1 MSDEEVAERD
11 GTGARQFGEEIIEP
25 GEPFTGE
32 TLDTIRALIA
42 DSPDVGVTATGDTHP
57 EETANGRFEP
67 GVSGQSHGH
76 DAVEAPRDARESVP
90 SEEAE
95 PAPARVR
102 RAWRRLEIVEGAPG
116 QLVRHVMSS
125 PRWIALMILASVFL
139 WRPWFIPAL
148 VFVIVFA
155 LLLIGVLIGQDRLG
169 RIMIY
174 VLKRYIWADPARGA
188 ALQSFLPARWHPF
201 LYKPLGDEDAWE
213 GPVDPTF
220 AARLARMR

>member
-1 MSDEEVAERD
+1 MSEEEVAERD

-32 TLDTIRALIA
+32 TLDTIRALVA
-42 DSPDVGVTATGDTHP
+42 DSPDVGLTVTGGTHP
-57 EETANGRFEP
+57 EETVSGRFRP
-67 GVSGQSHGH
+67 GVSGQARGH
-76 DAVEAPRDARESVP
+76 DAVVAPSDVREILP
-90 SEEAE
+90 SEEAD
-95 PAPARVR
+95 PASVRVR
-102 RAWRRLEIVEGAPG
+102 RTWRRLEIVEGAPG
-116 QLVRHVMSS
+116 QLVRRVLSS
-125 PRWIALMILASVFL
+125 PRWIALMILAGVFL

-188 ALQSFLPARWHPF
+188 ALQNVLPARWHPF
-201 LYKPLGDEDAWE
+201 LYKPLNDEDAWE

-220 AARLARMR
+220 AERLARLR